1 VFGLRYGEPSIVKG
15 FEQRVVLVEDSG
27 AESVAIIHYA
37 PPDRFDEYL
46 SKAQG
51 VLNTVSWRDA

>member
-1 VFGLRYGEPSIVKG
+1 LRYGEPISIVKG
-15 FEQRVVLVEDSG
+15 FEQRIVLVEGSG
-27 AESVAIIHYA
+27 GETVAIILYA

-51 VLNTVSWRDA
+51 VLNSVRWRDA